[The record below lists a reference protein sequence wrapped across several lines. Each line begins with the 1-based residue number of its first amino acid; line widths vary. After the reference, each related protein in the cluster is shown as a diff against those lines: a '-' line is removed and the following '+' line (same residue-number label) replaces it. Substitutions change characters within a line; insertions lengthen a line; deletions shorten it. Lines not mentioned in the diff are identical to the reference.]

1 MDIYRA
7 IKLVIRY
14 FWLLALIPMIMGGLM
29 FFATKSQPKEFF
41 SKATIFTGI
50 TSGHSIESQG
60 RDRVDYFATTVAFD
74 NMLNILKSKS
84 VLEEVGLRLFTQN
97 IMLEAPHP
105 RFISAESL
113 NDLKEITPDEVKGL
127 IVNNNFEETY
137 QRFVAYKNQSEDNFL
152 YELLNLKHRHYS
164 IEGLSRV
171 NARRVQGSD
180 LLEISYRADDPG
192 ITYQTLV
199 ILIDVFF
206 SKHSALKMAQ
216 TTTVVEYFE
225 RQLAAAWRRLEEEE
239 NRLLEF
245 NRENRIIN
253 YHEQTKYV
261 ASQKEQFE
269 LSVKKT
275 QLEYGA
281 ALSVLDRLENE
292 IENRHDVNI
301 KTKRIGQL
309 RNQLLMTNQA
319 IQRIEIFE
327 QQTESLEVL
336 PDLIRKKES
345 LENGIRLTVDSLFM
359 LERNI
364 DGVEREFILGQWF
377 DNMLQLESAAA
388 RLKVLDG
395 KRAEFDSLYMFF
407 APLGATINR
416 IERTIGVLEREYL
429 SILHNL
435 GLAKLKQQNLELSA
449 NMDLL
454 DEPFL
459 PILTQPSKRK
469 LYVLVI
475 AMFSF
480 FFVLAAIFVIEL
492 LDKRL
497 KTVSKLEK
505 RTELKAAGAI
515 LSQRKSKGVDIDNL
529 SRRAITLFVS
539 DIMQLIMHKHGS
551 KPLFIQ
557 VFSNWGNE
565 GKTFFINKLR
575 NQLVELGYTA
585 SLLSVSDDLEEN
597 EHPENAW
604 NITSTQY
611 RSVKSFEQWRSNPD
625 DYPWTNSDFVIMELP
640 AMSSFLLN
648 HHLCSEGDINL
659 LLVNA
664 SRTWSSADDH
674 YLEKLKNVSGDHL
687 FAVLN
692 NVTADNIEEY
702 IGDIPKKRSV
712 FRRFIKNR
720 LLKRYIGFHP

>member
-1 MDIYRA
+1 MDIYKA

-14 FWLLALIPMIMGGLM
+14 IWLLALVPIIMGALM
-29 FFATKSQPKEFF
+29 FFATKSQPKEYL

-74 NMLNILKSKS
+74 NMLNILKSKN

-97 IMLEAPHP
+97 IMLSESHP
-105 RFISAESL
+105 RIISAESL
-113 NDLKEITPDEVKGL
+113 NDLREITPDEVKAL
-127 IVNNNFEETY
+127 IVKNNFEETY
-137 QRFVAYKNQSEDNFL
+137 LRFVQYKNQSEDNFI

-180 LLEISYRADDPG
+180 LLEISYRSDDPG
-192 ITYQTLV
+192 ITYQTL
-199 ILIDVFF
+199 INLIDVFF
-206 SKHSALKMAQ
+206 RTHSALKMAQ
-216 TTTVVEYFE
+216 TTTVVDYFE
-225 RQLAAAWRRLEEEE
+225 RQLASAWKRLEDEE
-239 NRLLEF
+239 NRLLDF

-275 QLEYGA
+275 QMEYGA
-281 ALSVLDRLENE
+281 AVSVLDRLEKE
-292 IENRHDVNI
+292 IVNRLDVNM
-301 KTKRIGQL
+301 KTRRIGQL
-309 RNQLLMTNQA
+309 RNQLLMTSQK
-319 IQRIEIFE
+319 IQRIELFD
-327 QQTESLEVL
+327 QQVESLDAL
-336 PDLIRKKES
+336 PGLKRQKEE
-345 LENGIRLTVDSLFM
+345 LENSIRMTVDSLFII
-359 LERNI
+359 ERNI
-364 DGVEREFILGQWF
+364 DGVEREFILEQWF

-388 RLKVLDG
+388 RLKVLDS

-475 AMFSF
+475 AVFSF

-505 RTELKAAGAI
+505 RTGFKAAGAI
-515 LSQRKSKGVDIDNL
+515 LSQKKCKGVDVERL
-529 SRRAITLFVS
+529 SQRAITLFAS
-539 DIMQLIMHKHGS
+539 DIMQVIMSKQDK

-557 VFSNWGNE
+557 VYSNWGNE
-565 GKTFFINKLR
+565 GKTFFIRKLK
-575 NQLVELGYTA
+575 NQLDELGYFV
-585 SLLSVSDDLEEN
+585 SILSISDEPEEKDF
-597 EHPENAW
+597 PENAW
-604 NITSTQY
+604 QITPSYY
-611 RSVKSFEQWRSNPD
+611 RSVKSFEQWRNNPD
-625 DYPWTNSDFVIMELP
+625 KHPWVNSDFVIMEIP

-648 HHLCSEGDINL
+648 HHLCSDGDVNL

-674 YLEKLKNVSGDHL
+674 YLEKLNNVSEDIL

-692 NVTADNIEEY
+692 NVTPDNIEEY
-702 IGDIPKKRSV
+702 IGDIPKKRSAL
-712 FRRFIKNR
+712 RRFIKNR